1 MSGNLILRF
10 TKSKV
15 KHYDEY
21 VAPKPHPLELKP
33 QISLFDI
40 IRIDEERNSITI
52 FMELFMNWNDTRILL
67 TAKNESS

>member
-1 MSGNLILRF
+1 MRF

-21 VAPKPHPLELKP
+21 VVPKPHPLELKP